1 MYRYKSQV
9 PIDFLFSLAIFI
21 IVLLIISHS
30 IIQNFFSS
38 KESKDRERALL
49 FGFAISE
56 LLLHDKG
63 IPSDWNNIYVARRLG
78 FAEDFYKLKREK
90 VLAINNCNIDDYNRI
105 KSLLSIPNEIDFEI
119 IIKKTNEDILA
130 KCGREYAYRKF
141 VEIRRASSLDNEV
154 VLLII
159 RIYQ

>member
-1 MYRYKSQV
+1 MARRKSQV

-49 FGFAISE
+49 FGFSISE
-56 LLLHDKG
+56 LLIYDKG
-63 IPSDWNNIYVARRLG
+63 IPSDWNNIYIAKRLG

-119 IIKKTNEDILA
+119 IIKKTNGYILA
-130 KCGREYAYRKF
+130 RCGREYTYRKF